1 MALRIIE
8 QAGRTDVGRQR
19 SANEDS
25 LVVDPPLF
33 AVADG
38 MGGAKAGE
46 VASAVAVEAVEGA
59 TESGEPAEAQLAS
72 IVRQANRRI
81 YDLAVADES
90 RRGMGTTLTL
100 AKVHGD
106 EVSLAH
112 VGDSRAYRLRDGE
125 LEQLTRDHSLVAELE
140 RSGQITPEAAEHHP
154 QRSIITRA
162 LGPEPDV
169 EVDTYTLAGRDG
181 DLFLICSDGLTSM
194 ISDDEVGSILRSAGS
209 LDEAADELVRAA
221 NQSGGKDNITVILF
235 RLGEGEAA
243 EAAASVQRPPG
254 RRGHDRRRASAPR
267 TWRRPPRAASPSRR
281 EPLTALGDAPA
292 DATVV
297 RAAGAARRAA
307 RRRRSLPRAG
317 AAAAGALLGAAVAL
331 LLVAAVLAGLYAL
344 SRQVYFIGTNDAGLV
359 TVYRGL
365 PYELPLGINLYEE
378 DYASGM
384 PARAIPAARRARV
397 LDHEWRSRDDAVD
410 LVRALER
417 GRLDAGGARQLMS
430 ARTRELFGLLP
441 VSLLVAAGFA
451 AVLATRTENVSDATL
466 TYGAFF
472 LGLCVL
478 AHLFIRARLP
488 DADPYMFPLA
498 AALAGIGLV
507 LIYRIDAEL
516 AREQAQ
522 WFVVGLAFFCITI
535 LADRGPPRARA
546 LPLHDRGGEH
556 RAAAAAAPAR
566 HRRPGERS
574 LPRDQGRLDPVP
586 AGRVREA
593 RDHHLPR
600 ELPARD
606 GRHPGAPAAE
616 TAALPAPDPALGD
629 PGGAHAARDRRPR
642 PRPRGLGAPGRLHC
656 SRSRRCCATGPRR
669 STSGRCCSSGASRC

>member
-1 MALRIIE
+1 MALRIVE

-25 LVVDPPLF
+25 LMVNPPLF

-59 TESGEPAEAQLAS
+59 TESGESTETELAN

-112 VGDSRAYRLRDGE
+112 VGDSRAYRLRGGE

-181 DLFLICSDGLTSM
+181 DAFLICSDGLTSM
-194 ISDDEVGSILRSAGS
+194 ISDDEVASILRSAGS

-235 RLGEGEAA
+235 RLGEGEAG
-243 EAAASVQRPPG
+243 AAAAPAEVAPADEDTIAG
-254 RRGHDRRRASAPR
+254 GISAADV
-267 TWRRPPRAASPSRR
+267 AAA
-281 EPLTALGDAPA
+281 EPLAALGDAPA

-297 RAAGAARRAA
+297 RPPAPRTAAPAPTPADAAP
-307 RRRRSLPRAG
+307 RRRRRVRRLVG
-317 AAAAGALLGAAVAL
+317 VAVAL
-331 LLVAAVLAGLYAL
+331 LLVAVVIAGLYAL

-378 DYASGM
+378 EYASGM
-384 PARAIPAARRARV
+384 PARAIPPARRKRV
-397 LDHEWRSRDDAVD
+397 LDHEWRSRSDAVD
-410 LVRALER
+410 LVLALER
-417 GRLDAGGARQLMS
+417 GRLDAG
-430 ARTRELFGLLP
+430 
-441 VSLLVAAGFA
+441 
-451 AVLATRTENVSDATL
+451 
-466 TYGAFF
+466 
-472 LGLCVL
+472 
-478 AHLFIRARLP
+478 
-488 DADPYMFPLA
+488 
-498 AALAGIGLV
+498 
-507 LIYRIDAEL
+507 
-516 AREQAQ
+516 
-522 WFVVGLAFFCITI
+522 VGN
-535 LADRGPPRARA
+535 
-546 LPLHDRGGEH
+546 
-556 RAAAAAAPAR
+556 
-566 HRRPGERS
+566 
-574 LPRDQGRLDPVP
+574 
-586 AGRVREA
+586 
-593 RDHHLPR
+593 
-600 ELPARD
+600 
-606 GRHPGAPAAE
+606 
-616 TAALPAPDPALGD
+616 
-629 PGGAHAARDRRPR
+629 
-642 PRPRGLGAPGRLHC
+642 
-656 SRSRRCCATGPRR
+656 
-669 STSGRCCSSGASRC
+669 